1 MLGVE
6 KIFDSLLVFSDYRES
21 DIVII
26 IPGVSGTWR
35 NIYSSV
41 LLGKAPDSDGEER
54 LIILS
59 WLYNFNFHSFD
70 HVLYMPTLLTHS
82 MLNNDTSLI

>member
-1 MLGVE
+1 MLGRE
-6 KIFDSLLVFSDYRES
+6 RIFDGLLVFSDYRES

-26 IPGVSGTWR
+26 IPAVRGALR

-59 WLYNFNFHSFD
+59 
-70 HVLYMPTLLTHS
+70 
-82 MLNNDTSLI
+82 